1 MSRLLLNRTN
11 FEQLFKEH
19 YDSLYY
25 YAYSIVNDDELAKD
39 MVNDSFEEI
48 WNRRNK
54 LDISYSL
61 KSFLYRMV
69 KNRCLNHLK
78 KQEVE
83 RKYIDRSKQSISEE
97 LDEYKDYEPVMA
109 EIMKAIEQLPE
120 QGRKVFTKCFI
131 ENLSYKEAAED
142 LNVSVNTIKTHVV
155 NSLKRLR
162 KDLDKDS
169 LLFFLLFRNGND

>member
-1 MSRLLLNRTN
+1 MSRLLINKTN

-19 YDSLYY
+19 YNCLYY

-61 KSFLYRMV
+61 KSFLYQVV
-69 KNRCLNHLK
+69 KNKCLNHLK

-83 RKYIDRSKQSISEE
+83 QKYMDRAKHSIYGEE
-97 LDEYKDYEPVMA
+97 DEYKDYDSVMA
-109 EIMKAIEQLPE
+109 EIMKAIEKLPE

-162 KDLDKDS
+162 NDLDKDS
-169 LLFFLLFRNGND
+169 LLFFFLFGKSN

>member
-1 MSRLLLNRTN
+1 
-11 FEQLFKEH
+11 
-19 YDSLYY
+19 
-25 YAYSIVNDDELAKD
+25 
-39 MVNDSFEEI
+39 
-48 WNRRNK
+48 
-54 LDISYSL
+54 
-61 KSFLYRMV
+61 MV